1 MKSARL
7 RGLGFVLLALV
18 AAGAV
23 GLAAFTEKAPKPLP
37 PIEGSQRSTLLL
49 LTSLPLMFGED
60 FSLQGGG
67 SPVLTKLQTRYR
79 VVPISVTAPAELAK
93 GKLLLMAHPNAQPA
107 EDLVALD
114 DWVRRGGRVLLL
126 ADPMLEWPSKRP
138 LGDPLRPSPM
148 FADTGLLAHWGLTL
162 EAPAER
168 GPHERQIAGFRVAT
182 ISPGE
187 LSGQCSISADKLI
200 ADCRVGKGRA
210 IVIGDADWLNV
221 EQIEGGGENLD
232 ALLEELA
239 RLERA

>member
-1 MKSARL
+1 MTHARL
-7 RGLGFVLLALV
+7 RAAGLVILALIV
-18 AAGAV
+18 VGAV
-23 GLAAFTEKAPKPLP
+23 ALAAITAKGSKPLP
-37 PIEGSQRSTLLL
+37 PRDASQRPVLLL

-79 VVPISVTAPAELAK
+79 VVPISVTDPAELAK

-114 DWVRRGGRVLLL
+114 NWVMGGGRVLLL
-126 ADPMLEWPSKRP
+126 ADPMLEWPSNRP
-138 LGDPLRPSPM
+138 RGDPLRPSPM
-148 FADTGLLAHWGLTL
+148 FADTGLLGHWGLTL
-162 EAPAER
+162 ETPAQR
-168 GPHERQIAGFRVAT
+168 GPQDRQIGGFRVAT
-182 ISPGE
+182 VSPGE
-187 LSGQCSISADKLI
+187 LSGRCSIRADKLI

-221 EQIEGGGENLD
+221 EQIGGAEENLD
-232 ALLEELA
+232 ALLAELA